1 MAKNRRGGYRQPK
14 KPAAVATPQGGQ
26 RTDGGQGSAKQP
38 IRRLPNADY
47 GANKRFEGGQ
57 EAVDGLPAVKPIPM
71 PQQGTG
77 NNLQNSLYGPTE
89 RKMESPTAGGLLDY
103 NSDGLIDEM
112 VQDDVDILLEE
123 MGRRNPDNL
132 YLQQLRSTR
141 ETQSYR

>member
-1 MAKNRRGGYRQPK
+1 MVKNRRGGYRQPK
-14 KPAAVATPQGGQ
+14 KPAPVATPQGGQ
-26 RTDGGQGSAKQP
+26 RTDGGPGNAKQP
-38 IRRLPNADY
+38 IRRLPDADY
-47 GANKRFEGGQ
+47 GANKAFTGGQ
-57 EAVDGLPAVKPIPM
+57 EAVNGLPAVKPIPV
-71 PQQGTG
+71 PQQGKG
-77 NNLQNSLYGPTE
+77 NNLQNALYGPTE

>member
-1 MAKNRRGGYRQPK
+1 
-14 KPAAVATPQGGQ
+14 
-26 RTDGGQGSAKQP
+26 
-38 IRRLPNADY
+38 
-47 GANKRFEGGQ
+47 
-57 EAVDGLPAVKPIPM
+57 
-71 PQQGTG
+71 
-77 NNLQNSLYGPTE
+77 
-89 RKMESPTAGGLLDY
+89 MESPTAGGLLDY

>member
-1 MAKNRRGGYRQPK
+1 MVKNRRGGYRQPK
-14 KPAAVATPQGGQ
+14 KPAPVATPQGGQ
-26 RTDGGQGSAKQP
+26 RTDGGPGSAKQP
-38 IRRLPNADY
+38 IRRLPDADY
-47 GANKRFEGGQ
+47 GANKAFTGGQ
-57 EAVDGLPAVKPIPM
+57 EAVNGLPAVKPIPV
-71 PQQGTG
+71 PQQGKG
-77 NNLQNSLYGPTE
+77 NNLQNALYGPSE